1 MLVFLGPGEENGRN
15 IIFSRSTPHRLLS
28 VQVILESEI
37 DGNIHIEQLWRK
49 LNFGQLPSAVFN
61 EAKYLVSIVFFV
73 YIPTKFDWIWRSVYK
88 LVNLVKVIRRLADN
102 FFGTVGNN

>member
-37 DGNIHIEQLWRK
+37 DGNIHIE

>member
-1 MLVFLGPGEENGRN
+1 MLVFLGPGEEKGRN
-15 IIFSRSTPHRLLS
+15 IIFSRSTPRRLLA

-37 DGNIHIEQLWRK
+37 NGIIHIEQLWRK

-61 EAKYLVSIVFFV
+61 EAKIFGLYCFFV

-102 FFGTVGNN
+102 FFGTVDNN